1 MKSICLKKAKNLID
15 LKLMAS
21 EGWVYG
27 LIKSL
32 PENIQRLSIGSF
44 FNKKIP
50 YADIIPPTLVKSS
63 FNSIKYLNLRDV
75 KLNERGGLLYIG
87 CVLKSAPSL
96 VELVLECYSR
106 VDITQAS
113 DRSEEL
119 ECSSCCLNQLKTVN
133 INNCAT
139 YHQQAMRMYW
149 ILSFNTTVLLDQT
162 IEDIDKVEKT
172 TPEKDVSL
180 SNIDPVRLPVHNL
193 DTIGG
198 DVQNGEPHDYVDDQ
212 QLGEEV
218 YIPADNDEENDMSQD
233 ENLGEAP
240 ESSQVQLRR
249 SNRQRQPSTKYYS
262 DEYVTWTDEGEPEYF
277 QEAME
282 SDENQKWLDAMNDEM
297 KSLHDNHTYDLMKLP
312 KGKRALENRWIYR
325 VKHESNSESPRYKA
339 RLVVKGFRQR
349 KGVDFNEI
357 FSPVVKMSSIRT
369 MLGLAATLG
378 LEVEQMHV
386 KTTFLH
392 GDLEEEIYM
401 KQPDGFQVKRKED
414 YVCRLRKS
422 LYGLKQA
429 PRQWYKKFE
438 SVMSEQG
445 YKKTTSDHCVFV
457 RKFSNDDFII
467 LLLYVDDML
476 IVGKN
481 ISNIDR
487 LKKQLGESFAMKDMG
502 EAKQI
507 LGIRITRDRKE
518 KKLWMSQEHYIKRVL
533 QRFQM
538 ENSKAVSTPLATHFK
553 LSSKQSP
560 SNEDETFDM
569 KRVPYAS
576 AVGSLMYAMVC
587 TRPDIAHVVGT
598 VSRFLSNPGREHWN
612 AVKWVLRY
620 LRGTTGMRLCFG
632 GDKPTLEGYSDSD
645 MAGDIDFRKSTSGYM
660 IKFAGGVVAWQSR
673 LQKCVALSTT
683 KAEFIVITEACKE
696 LLWLKKF
703 LQELG
708 FVQDKYV
715 LFVDSQSVIHLGKN
729 PTFHNRSKHID
740 VRYHWIRDVLDAKLL
755 ELAKVHT
762 DDNVVVCGFLV

>member
-1 MKSICLKKAKNLID
+1 M
-15 LKLMAS
+15 
-21 EGWVYG
+21 E
-27 LIKSL
+27 
-32 PENIQRLSIGSF
+32 
-44 FNKKIP
+44 
-50 YADIIPPTLVKSS
+50 
-63 FNSIKYLNLRDV
+63 
-75 KLNERGGLLYIG
+75 
-87 CVLKSAPSL
+87 
-96 VELVLECYSR
+96 
-106 VDITQAS
+106 
-113 DRSEEL
+113 
-119 ECSSCCLNQLKTVN
+119 
-133 INNCAT
+133 
-139 YHQQAMRMYW
+139 
-149 ILSFNTTVLLDQT
+149 DQT

-172 TPEKDVSL
+172 TPKKDVSL
-180 SNIDPVRLPVHNL
+180 SNIDPVRLSVHNL

-198 DVQNGEPHDYVDDQ
+198 DVQNGEPHEYVDDQ

-233 ENLGEAP
+233 ENL
-240 ESSQVQLRR
+240 
-249 SNRQRQPSTKYYS
+249 
-262 DEYVTWTDEGEPEYF
+262 GEPEYF

-297 KSLHDNHTYDLMKLP
+297 KSLHDNHTYDLVKLP

-357 FSPVVKMSSIRT
+357 FSHVVKMSSIRT
-369 MLGLAATLG
+369 
-378 LEVEQMHV
+378 
-386 KTTFLH
+386 
-392 GDLEEEIYM
+392 EEIYM
-401 KQPDGFQVKRKED
+401 KQPDGFQVKGKED

-445 YKKTTSDHCVFV
+445 YKTTSDHFVFV

-481 ISNIDR
+481 ISNI
-487 LKKQLGESFAMKDMG
+487 
-502 EAKQI
+502 
-507 LGIRITRDRKE
+507 DRKE

-560 SNEDETFDM
+560 SSEDETLDM

-576 AVGSLMYAMVC
+576 VVGSLMYAMMC
-587 TRPDIAHVVGT
+587 TRPDIAHAVGT
-598 VSRFLSNPGREHWN
+598 VNRFLSNPGREHWN

-620 LRGTTGMRLCFG
+620 LRGTTCMRLCFG

-645 MAGDIDFRKSTSGYM
+645 MAGDIDSRKSTSGYM
-660 IKFAGGVVAWQSR
+660 IN
-673 LQKCVALSTT
+673 
-683 KAEFIVITEACKE
+683 
-696 LLWLKKF
+696 WLKFGGHIRSFRGYTFTVRIVEISLADDDVAMLSAPFSALEIDEAVATSEGNKSPGPDGTHVDSHSDWF
-703 LQELG
+703 SEGVTKRIGNGTSTSFWFDPWVDGVLLRNRYQSLFQASDQCLDRVADMGSWVTGEWEWDLRWKTDLDMQDQDLLNDLMESLR
-708 FVQDKYV
+708 QDKV
-715 LFVDSQSVIHLGKN
+715 PTRQNLRRRRVMVGATDISCVFCGAVEESIDHLFVSCDWISPIWYRVSRWLGIEYVPPNSIMQVFESFFGLGVGSRVQLGLILVWHAVVWTIWTSRNDMIFVGRSSTVDDLMDMVKLSSWKWFIGKN
-729 PTFHNRSKHID
+729 PDSPCSLYEWEVQPILCWSSKT
-740 VRYHWIRDVLDAKLL
+740 R
-755 ELAKVHT
+755 
-762 DDNVVVCGFLV
+762 